1 MSCNKY
7 EEFTVKVQGLDSMRP
22 EPDGDIKLS
31 EVFVQE
37 NGNSGNFLR
46 ARNYPIFIKQS
57 IKTGVNKTGST

>member
-22 EPDGDIKLS
+22 EPDDDIKLPD
-31 EVFVQE
+31 VFVQE

-46 ARNYPIFIKQS
+46 ARNYPIFIKRKVSKQ
-57 IKTGVNKTGST
+57 V